1 MGKIIDPI
9 LCKICHSKCSFEL
22 MHNMSSF
29 DDLQYIK
36 IQETPNS
43 MAEGETPVTLE
54 LCVYDELP

>member
-1 MGKIIDPI
+1 
-9 LCKICHSKCSFEL
+9 

-54 LCVYDELP
+54 LCVYDELS